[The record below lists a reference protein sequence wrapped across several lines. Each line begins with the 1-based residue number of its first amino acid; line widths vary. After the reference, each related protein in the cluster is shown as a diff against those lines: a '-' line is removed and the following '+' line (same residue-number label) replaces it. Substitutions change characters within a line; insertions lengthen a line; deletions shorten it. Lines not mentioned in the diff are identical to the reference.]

1 MEQRNNLIEMYYTLR
16 LTFDEIKYKVIIST
30 RQLKRIVASL
40 GLYRR
45 RSRGNLFD
53 VATFISKELK
63 VSGQPH
69 GYRWMHTNCL
79 ERGLEI
85 DKESVRLI
93 IKCLDPTGV
102 KCRNARKLTRRAYM
116 NNGPNYIWHMDGYD
130 KLKPY
135 EICIHGCIDGFS
147 RNIMW
152 LEADTTNKDP
162 YVIAGYF
169 IDTVREV
176 GGCPRCIRADL
187 GTENGIVR
195 ELQVAL
201 RDCDGHETNAFLYGT
216 SKCNQRIESWWNI
229 LRKECAQ
236 FWMDMF
242 QTIKDDGH
250 FSGDFLDVNLIR
262 FYFMNLVHVCFQNIL
277 LSINNF

>member
-16 LTFDEIKYKVIIST
+16 LTFDEIKYILAKKHKVVIST

-45 RSRGNLFD
+45 RSRNNLFD

-63 VSGQPH
+63 VSGQQH
-69 GYRWMHTNCL
+69 GYRWIHTKCL

-93 IKCLDPTGV
+93 IKCLDLTGV
-102 KCRNARKLTRRAYM
+102 KCRNARKLTRRTYM

-135 EICIHGCIDGFS
+135 GICIHGCIDGFS
-147 RNIMW
+147 RNIIW

-195 ELQVAL
+195 ELQVPY
-201 RDCDGHETNAFLYGT
+201 ETVMAMKQTHFFMVQVNVINGLKAGGIFYEKKVLSFGWICFKLLKTMVISVGTFL
-216 SKCNQRIESWWNI
+216 
-229 LRKECAQ
+229 
-236 FWMDMF
+236 M
-242 QTIKDDGH
+242 
-250 FSGDFLDVNLIR
+250 
-262 FYFMNLVHVCFQNIL
+262 
-277 LSINNF
+277 

>member
-16 LTFDEIKYKVIIST
+16 LTFDEIKYILAKKHKVIIST

-45 RSRGNLFD
+45 RSRSNLFD
-53 VATFISKELK
+53 VATFISKELQ
-63 VSGQPH
+63 VSGKL
-69 GYRWMHTNCL
+69 RWMHTKCL

-93 IKCLDPTGV
+93 IKCLDQTGV
-102 KCRNARKLTRRAYM
+102 KCRNARKLTRRTYM

-135 EICIHGCIDGFS
+135 GICIHRCIDGFS

-162 YVIAGYF
+162 YVIAG
-169 IDTVREV
+169 
-176 GGCPRCIRADL
+176 ADL

-216 SKCNQRIESWWNI
+216 SKCSQRIESWWNI
-229 LRKECAQ
+229 LRKERAQ

-242 QTIKDDGH
+242 QTKWG
-250 FSGDFLDVNLIR
+250 
-262 FYFMNLVHVCFQNIL
+262 
-277 LSINNF
+277 LS

>member
-16 LTFDEIKYKVIIST
+16 LTFDEIKYILAKKHKVIIST

-45 RSRGNLFD
+45 RSRSNLFD

-63 VSGQPH
+63 VSGQLH
-69 GYRWMHTNCL
+69 GYRWMHTKCL

-93 IKCLDPTGV
+93 IKCLDLTGV
-102 KCRNARKLTRRAYM
+102 KCRNARKLTKRRYM
-116 NNGPNYIWHMDGYD
+116 NNGPNYIWHMNGYD

-135 EICIHGCIDGFS
+135 GICIHGCIDGFS
-147 RNIMW
+147 RNIIW

-176 GGCPRCIRADL
+176 GGYPRCIRADL
-187 GTENGIVR
+187 GTENGIIR

-229 LRKECAQ
+229 LRKESAQ

-250 FSGDFLDVNLIR
+250 FSGDSV
-262 FYFMNLVHVCFQNIL
+262 
-277 LSINNF
+277 S